1 MTRGGDGHAARSR
14 RIAVAL
20 GSNLGSRRNHLE
32 YATERLR
39 PILAGILV
47 SDFIDT
53 PPHGPA
59 AAGQPRY
66 LNGVAVGWSPRAPRD
81 LLARLQEIEAARGRS
96 RPYDGAPRTLDL
108 DLILAGD
115 LVVSAPGLTVPHP
128 RFRERRFVLEP
139 LAAVA
144 PDLTDPVTGLTVQAL
159 LDRLAGPGS

>member
-1 MTRGGDGHAARSR
+1 MTRGGDGHAARPR

-20 GSNLGSRRNHLE
+20 GSNLGPRREHLQ
-32 YATERLR
+32 YAVERLR

-66 LNGVAVGWSPRAPRD
+66 LNGVVVGSSPREPDD
-81 LLARLQEIEAARGRS
+81 LLAQLQEIEAERGRT

-115 LVVSAPGLTVPHP
+115 LVVAAPGLTVPHP

-144 PDLTDPVTGLTVQAL
+144 PDLTDPVTGLTVRAL
-159 LDRLAGPGS
+159 LERLDS

>member
-1 MTRGGDGHAARSR
+1 MTREGGGHAARPR

-20 GSNLGSRRNHLE
+20 GSNLGPRREHLQ
-32 YATERLR
+32 YAVEHLR
-39 PILAGILV
+39 PILAGLLV
-47 SDFIDT
+47 SDFSDT

-66 LNGVAVGWSPRAPRD
+66 LNGVVVGRSPREPGD
-81 LLARLQEIEAARGRS
+81 LLARLQEIEAARGRT
-96 RPYDGAPRTLDL
+96 RPHDCAPRTLDL

-115 LVVSAPGLTVPHP
+115 LVVAQPGLSVPHP

-144 PDLTDPVTGLTVQAL
+144 PDLTDPVTGLTVRAL
-159 LDRLAGPGS
+159 LARLVS

>member
-1 MTRGGDGHAARSR
+1 MTRGGGGHAARPR

-20 GSNLGSRRNHLE
+20 GSNLGERRGHLQ
-32 YATERLR
+32 YAVERLR
-39 PILAGILV
+39 PILAGLLV

-53 PPHGPA
+53 APHGPV

-66 LNGVAVGWSPRAPRD
+66 LNGAAVGWSPRAPGD
-81 LLARLQEIEAARGRS
+81 LLEKLHEIEDARGRT
-96 RPYDGAPRTLDL
+96 RPYGNAPRTLDL

-139 LAAVA
+139 LAALA
-144 PDLTDPVTGLTVQAL
+144 PDLTDPVTGLTVRDL
-159 LDRLAGPGS
+159 LARLVS